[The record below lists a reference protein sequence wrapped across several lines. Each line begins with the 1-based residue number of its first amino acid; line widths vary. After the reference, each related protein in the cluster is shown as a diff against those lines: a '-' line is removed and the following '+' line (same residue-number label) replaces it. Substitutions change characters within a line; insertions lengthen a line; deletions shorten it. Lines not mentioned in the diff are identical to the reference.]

1 MPSRAMCAALS
12 TPAGP
17 PPTIATLLPSITC
30 RVTTSAVASVA
41 PAATDAVRIGFRP
54 GGHRGVSGFYWQSLT
69 CMMHACMHASL
80 WASST
85 RCAAEQHSPSPHDR
99 CVEVCGSRS
108 LPPATALTSHHL
120 LRTCSARQNVGT
132 AGTAAACWCCYPG
145 MRASTTSYPGRWAE
159 HVGMNPRMKA
169 AQSSVSASCWVIM
182 AMPIQ
187 RRGGLSAM
195 LVPREWWQRCIVCGI
210 VCGMQPVPHVSRGG
224 RVRCRW
230 CVLASILFRL
240 SARLVLVC
248 LAAVEGAR
256 RGISLL
262 ARKPRVRERDFREPG
277 AFSKTAGVHETALW
291 SHVTCAGVSCAGWVM
306 RTAGCHDQRC
316 VLQ

>member
-1 MPSRAMCAALS
+1 
-12 TPAGP
+12 
-17 PPTIATLLPSITC
+17 
-30 RVTTSAVASVA
+30 
-41 PAATDAVRIGFRP
+41 
-54 GGHRGVSGFYWQSLT
+54 
-69 CMMHACMHASL
+69 MHACELVGKLHAL
-80 WASST
+80 
-85 RCAAEQHSPSPHDR
+85 RCAAEQHSPPPHDR

-277 AFSKTAGVHETALW
+277 AISKTPGVHETALW